1 MSCRFILSDVDERQV
16 AYEEGYSIFEPT
28 VALELDGKNVFR
40 SIGLEG
46 AKVTIV
52 MAFREQAL
60 SETVKM
66 IDDVSEVKDG
76 KNEYSYHLQGTGF
89 GFKLERSGSLIKVF
103 LTVGRSG
110 STQGVAYPQVIHV
123 GSLSVKDWVEA
134 VSSLSRYLSNMFFR
148 LNPETHND
156 PIFQRD
162 EKELILLEEWLGQ
175 SG

>member
-1 MSCRFILSDVDERQV
+1 MSCRFVLSDVDEGQV

-28 VALELDGKNVFR
+28 VALEIDGKNVFR
-40 SIGLEG
+40 SIGIEG
-46 AKVTIV
+46 AKVTVV
-52 MAFREQAL
+52 MAFRKYAL
-60 SETVKM
+60 GETLKM
-66 IDDVSEVKDG
+66 IDDVSGDKDG
-76 KNEYSYHLQGTGF
+76 KNEYSYHLIGTGF
-89 GFKLERSGSLIKVF
+89 GFKLESSGSLLKVF

-110 STQGVAYPQVIHV
+110 PTQGVADRQAIHV